1 MSRFISLSS
10 TSRILAMCFSRRD
23 SSVRRRALHMGL
35 SRQALAYRSRQFGEI
50 RLVFGD
56 DPLGLSAQNADIFRS
71 KLLRRHHDNRD
82 IRVRGTLAQLTQE
95 PEAVHL
101 RHHKVEQDQ
110 VWGRVVG

>member
-23 SSVRRRALHMGL
+23 SSVRRRALHM
-35 SRQALAYRSRQFGEI
+35 RQALAYRSRQFGEI

-56 DPLGLSAQNADIFRS
+56 DPLSLSAQNADIFRS
-71 KLLRRHHDNRD
+71 ELLRRHHDNGD
-82 IRVRGTLAQLTQE
+82 IRERGTLAQLTQE
-95 PEAVHL
+95 PKAVHL